1 MFHWSNEST
10 ESVQAKHKFPLPAKN
25 GYAVR
30 PKTDAPL
37 QVSLDLSIQESPTLI
52 PRIEEN
58 TTVGHN
64 FLVE

>member
-1 MFHWSNEST
+1 MNQQNPYKQNTNFLFQQKMVT
-10 ESVQAKHKFPLPAKN
+10 L
-25 GYAVR
+25 YAQ
-30 PKTDAPL
+30 KTDVPL